1 MKRIAI
7 FLAAASL
14 FVGCSGNSA
23 IDRPALVA
31 RNNPHLYQ
39 IDTMASL
46 TVGNGCFAFT
56 ADVTGLQTFPE
67 LYSKGV
73 PLGTM
78 SDWGWHS
85 FPNTENYRREEYL
98 KSFDFGHGHEEVY
111 ACQLK
116 DPRGKGA
123 SDYFRVNPHRL
134 HLGIIGFEGLEAS
147 GIERIDQTL
156 DMYDGVL
163 RSSFEY
169 EGSAVKVLSS
179 CDPDKDMVAFS
190 IGNPARTPVVLRFPY
205 PTGAHADD
213 AMDWTRD
220 ELHQVAVLSDADGVA
235 VLSHSLDQ
243 TTYYVKLSYQGAVLS
258 QIGRNALRL
267 VPEGDAW
274 SFCAEFCA
282 ESPETEF
289 DDAEASRQA
298 SKTYWNKFWNEGGV
312 VDFSD
317 CTDPRA
323 AELERRVVLSQYLLA
338 VNCCSSNPPQ
348 ETGLTYNSWFGRPHM
363 EMIWWHQSHFALWG
377 HEDLLERTL
386 PWYESVEPVARE
398 IAQRQGFKGVRW
410 MKMTDPWGGEAPSN
424 VGSFLIWQQP
434 HIIYLAELLYRAKGD
449 QAVIDRYF
457 PLIQS
462 TAEFMADYVSYDS
475 ENDRYLLKGCI
486 AAQETLKADKTV
498 NPPYELSY
506 WHFGLSTAQLWR
518 ERKGLERVNEWDE
531 IISKLSKLA
540 SKDGLYLAAESEPD
554 TYSTLAM
561 YSDHMAVLA
570 AVGVLPQTPQVDPAL
585 MKNTFDWV
593 YDNWNWNKTWGWDFP
608 TTCMNAVRLGEPQK
622 AINALLMDQRTNT
635 YLPNGH
641 NYQDARLRCYL
652 PGNGGLL
659 TAVAL
664 MCAGWDGC
672 TEKNPGFPKDG
683 SWNVRWEGLKPLP

>member
-7 FLAAASL
+7 FLAAAFL
-14 FVGCSGNSA
+14 LVGCSGNSA

-31 RNNPHLYQ
+31 RNNPQLTQ
-39 IDTMASL
+39 LDTMASL
-46 TVGNGCFAFT
+46 TVGNGYFAFT

-134 HLGIIGFEGLEAS
+134 HLGIIGFEGMEAS
-147 GIERIDQTL
+147 GLGNIDQTL

-169 EGSAVKVLSS
+169 EGKAVKVLSS
-179 CDPDKDMVAFS
+179 CDPDKDMVTFG
-190 IGNPARTPVVLRFPY
+190 IENPARTPVVLRFPY

-213 AMDWTRD
+213 AMDWTKD
-220 ELHQVAVLSDADGVA
+220 ELHEVSVLSDENGVA

-243 TTYYVKLSYQGAVLS
+243 TTYYVKLSYKEASLS
-258 QIGRNALRL
+258 RIGRNALRL
-267 VPEGDAW
+267 VPEGDEW
-274 SFCAEFCA
+274 SFCAEF
-282 ESPETEF
+282 SSDLPETGFAKAETSR
-289 DDAEASRQA
+289 EASKA
-298 SKTYWNKFWNEGGV
+298 YWNKFWNEGGV

-434 HIIYLAELLYRAKGD
+434 HVIYLAELLYRANGD
-449 QAVIDRYF
+449 RAVIERYF
-457 PLIQS
+457 PLVQS

-475 ENDRYLLKGCI
+475 GNDRYLLKGCI

-518 ERKGLERVNEWDE
+518 ERMGLERVAEWDE
-531 IISKLSKLA
+531 IITKLSKLA